1 MTDITANVIVSMPSQ
16 LFTMARSFK
25 AVANGKIYIGK
36 IDTDPVNPEN
46 QIQVYVEN
54 EDGSHVPVSQPII
67 INAAGYPVYNGQ
79 IAKFVT
85 EQGHSMAVYDAYGAQ
100 QFKFPNVLKYDPDQL
115 RQELSAPGGVN
126 LVNGAAKKEDTD
138 KIQAQ
143 NAAFAYIEDYESLV
157 EEDDWT
163 AAINAAFSTGKPVIG
178 SGTYN
183 VKGIIESKG
192 QEIIGGFKIDTSRH
206 SLGVVNVSSTDK
218 LPVDDKLRIM
228 YVESAYDLSELA
240 FIKSLGIN
248 TIKHYGNFAASPDDS
263 AGSVQKVLDNAATLG
278 MRVIASTENGES
290 GLTTVQFLTKYR
302 YHPALLGWS
311 TFDEAMSRGFSYA
324 DQKDRYDLIRKYSNK
339 PIAIVD
345 AWDGADVISDLLL
358 EYYDIVLA
366 DPYAVRQSTG
376 TIDQRVANDLNRMRR
391 AFSAMVAHSRQKK
404 VIPVLGTFT
413 SSSGAGTDDVTQIL
427 RGAEVFRNAGNGE
440 FAVFVWDGSG
450 DKTITGGV
458 RSNAYF
464 RSFVAA
470 TAEIKYSVPYKTEV
484 FLFGGNH
491 VIGHKPLN
499 DIIDRVVH
507 SDGFSS
513 DTFHGGNAYP
523 IHVIS
528 GSEISDRTTT
538 TEGWN
543 RSGIGFKGTLAMLVT
558 NIPFRKNIVVF
569 GEYSAITPDIGNVN
583 GNFTVF
589 GSYDGGYSTIQRSDQ
604 VVTGTSVL
612 IEQYATTPNSNER
625 LCIRT
630 SAVID
635 SNYMRRIFSG
645 LIASTDW

>member
-1 MTDITANVIVSMPSQ
+1 MSDITANVVVSMPSQ

-25 AVANGKIYIGK
+25 SVTDGKIFIGM
-36 IDTDPVNPEN
+36 IDLDPTIPAN
-46 QIQVYVEN
+46 QIQVYLEN
-54 EDGSHVPVSQPII
+54 EDGTHVPVPQPIA
-67 INAAGYPVYNGQ
+67 INAGGYPVYDGQ

-85 EQGHSMAVYDAYGAQ
+85 VKGHSMAVYDSYGAR
-100 QFKFPNVLKYDPDQL
+100 QFYSPNVLKYEPDQL
-115 RQELSAPGGVN
+115 RQELAAPGGVD
-126 LVNGAAKKEDTD
+126 LVYGAAKKEDTD

-143 NAAFAYIEDYESLV
+143 NAAFAYIQDYESLV
-157 EEDDWT
+157 EDDDWT

-178 SGTYN
+178 SGTYK
-183 VKGIIESKG
+183 VQGIIESKG
-192 QEIIGGFKIDTSRH
+192 QEIIGGFKIDTARH
-206 SLGVVNVSSTDK
+206 SLGVVNVSFTDK
-218 LPVDDKLRIM
+218 LPGDDKLRIM

-240 FIKSLGIN
+240 LIKSLGIN
-248 TIKHYGNFAASPDDS
+248 TIKHYGNFAASSDDS

-302 YHPALLGWS
+302 YHPALLGWA

-324 DQKDRYDLIRKYSNK
+324 DQKARYDLIRQYSNK

-345 AWDGADVISDLLL
+345 AWYGADVISDLLL

-391 AFSAMVAHSRQKK
+391 SFAAMVAHSRQKK

-440 FAVFVWDGSG
+440 FAVFVWDGAG
-450 DKTITGGV
+450 DPTITGGI
-458 RSNAYF
+458 RSNTSF

-470 TAEIKYSVPYKTEV
+470 TAEIKYPVPYKSEA
-484 FLFGGNH
+484 FLFGGNN
-491 VIGHKPLN
+491 VTGHKPLN
-499 DIIDRVVH
+499 DIIDRVVR

-513 DTFHGGNAYP
+513 DTFQGQKAYP
-523 IHVIS
+523 IQVIS
-528 GSEISDRTTT
+528 GSTTSDRTTPT
-538 TEGWN
+538 AGWN
-543 RSGIGFKGTLAMLVT
+543 KSGIGFKGTLAMLVT
-558 NIPFRKNIVVF
+558 NIPFRKNLVVF

-583 GNFTVF
+583 GNFTLF
-589 GSYDGGYSTIQRSDQ
+589 GSYDGGYTAIQRSDQ
-604 VVTGTSVL
+604 VATGTSVL